1 MRVSRIVALTLALLT
16 AAGGAF
22 AKTSRTA
29 SGGGFGGFGPSLV
42 FADFT
47 GLNSAFEGSGITQKL
62 DPMHWMFGGS
72 GYAFIDRIVIG
83 GMGWGGSQSVA
94 SNSLRARVSLSSGEF
109 DMGYSVLS
117 ILHLV
122 VTPML
127 GIGGGGYTV
136 ELERLAGSIPDF
148 DSLLRDPGRTSSASF
163 SSFTLNPQ
171 LMVTIPISFVGLQ
184 LRGGYLF
191 SPAASEWELADGGA
205 LLSGPAVAKGA
216 PYISLNIVFGGI
228 DTKSRR
234 IKVHTS
240 QQQDDDESDGKI
252 R

>member
-1 MRVSRIVALTLALLT
+1 MRVSRIVALARALLV
-16 AAGGAF
+16 AAGGAL
-22 AKTSRTA
+22 AKTSRTT

-42 FADFT
+42 FADFA
-47 GLNSAFEGSGITQKL
+47 GLNSAFARAGITQKL

-94 SNSLRARVSLSSGEF
+94 SDSLRARVSLSSGEF
-109 DMGYSVLS
+109 DVGYSVLS
-117 ILHLV
+117 IPHVV

-136 ELERLAGSIPDF
+136 ELERLTGSVPNF
-148 DSLLRDPGRTSSASF
+148 DSLLRCPGRTSSASL

-205 LLSGPAVAKGA
+205 LLSGPTVAKGA
-216 PYISLNIVFGGI
+216 PYVSLNIVFGGMS
-228 DTKSRR
+228 TNTPRVR
-234 IKVHTS
+234 VHTS
-240 QQQDDDESDGKI
+240 RQENDEDES

>member
-1 MRVSRIVALTLALLT
+1 MKVSRIAMLTLALL
-16 AAGGAF
+16 AAVGGAS
-22 AKTSRTA
+22 AKAGTA
-29 SGGGFGGFGPSLV
+29 NGGGFGAFGPSLV

-47 GLNSAFEGSGITQKL
+47 GLNDALSGAGIAREL
-62 DPMHWMFGGS
+62 DGMHWMFGGS
-72 GYAFIDRIVIG
+72 GYALIGRVAIG

-94 SNSLRARVSLSSGEF
+94 SDSLRARVSLSSGEF

-117 ILHLV
+117 VPHLI

-136 ELERLAGSIPDF
+136 ELERLTGSVPNF
-148 DSLLRDPGRTSSASF
+148 DSLLRYPGRTSSISF

-171 LMVTIPISFVGLQ
+171 ILITIPVSFVGLQ

-191 SPAASEWELADGGA
+191 SPAASEWELADGGTM
-205 LLSGPAVAKGA
+205 LSGPTVAKGA
-216 PYISLNIVFGGI
+216 PYVSLNIVFGGMSA
-228 DTKSRR
+228 KSGR
-234 IKVHTS
+234 IKIHTS
-240 QQQDDDESDGKI
+240 QQEDDRDEDES